1 MFEAMKFSLTLTRWH
16 KVAERINAAVK
27 EREAR
32 LLADLTATAISP
44 WNKEGVETKAAE
56 IAARSNTDLALVEI
70 GTAAVARIRTALALR
85 NAALGIADRLAEAE
99 AVNRRAKLYR
109 SVLEKQNADMVRPA
123 DMKQIPAT
131 LAAEDSFWGRRGGP
145 SVTLAIADPALLDE
159 LRKRLAREQA
169 RSHALLDDV
178 ADMNRDKLDL
188 ELADELKAIAGLAA

>member
-1 MFEAMKFSLTLTRWH
+1 MKPSLTLTRWH
-16 KVAERINAAVK
+16 KVAERINAAIK

-32 LLADLTATAISP
+32 LLADLTATSMSP
-44 WNKEGVETKAAE
+44 WNKEGVEAKAAE
-56 IAARSNTDLALVEI
+56 IASRSKADLALVEI

-99 AVNRRAKLYR
+99 AVNRRARLYR

-123 DMKQIPAT
+123 DMKNIPAT
-131 LAAEDSFWGRRGGP
+131 LPAEDSYWGRRGAA
-145 SVTLAIADPALLDE
+145 SVTLAIADSALLDE

-178 ADMNRDKLDL
+178 ADINREKLDL
-188 ELADELKAIAGLAA
+188 ELADELKEIAGLAA